1 MFATIGG
8 LGASHTW
15 PNWRAAGPFGPNLVR
30 RRTRSLQ
37 CARMAASC
45 MTLIVSSPMSPPE
58 PTSTKWRT
66 RLPRFPRRQRFAA
79 YGVGIAVMLVVNIWA
94 ANQATQV
101 HRTHVPYS
109 PFFLAQIRRGNVET
123 ITSQGTA
130 IQGRLKRAAKVTP
143 SSSAGRNFSTEIP
156 SFANTQ
162 QLDRL
167 LESKG
172 VSVNAQPLQTSGPWW
187 ERLLLGIVPTIVIL
201 LLLYWLFRKMAGGG
215 GGIGSFGR
223 SRHKRYEPSSSPTT
237 FAEVAGIDDAKAEL
251 TEIVDFLRNPETY
264 NRLGGRIPRGVL
276 LSGPPGTGKTLLAR
290 AVAGEAGVPF
300 FSLSASEFVEAI
312 VGIGASRVRDLFKQA
327 KEAAPAIVFI
337 DELDAIGRHRSSSG
351 SIGGGGEEREQTLN
365 QILTEMDGFTPAT
378 SIIVIAATNR
388 PDILDKALLRPGR
401 FDRRVAVRPPDR
413 VGRRLILDVHTRNV
427 PLAPDVDLDM
437 LASTTPGMAG
447 ADLANLVNE
456 AALAAARRGDD
467 HVDRDDFTVALEKIL
482 LGAERKLMLTDDDR
496 RRTAYHEAGH
506 ALAGM
511 LIPGADPLR
520 KISIIP
526 RGASLGVTL
535 SSPDSDRFNY
545 TDTDLL
551 AAARVLLAGR
561 AAEQLVFGGL
571 TSGAESD
578 LEQLTRIARHMVGR
592 WGMSDAIGFVTVL
605 DGEGSNAAAPETL
618 ALLDIEVRRIS
629 DEAYSDILA
638 LLRNER
644 ARLDALAEALLDQ
657 ETLDADAA
665 YEAVGLVR
673 PPRREEHPPLAV
685 AESSTPD
692 GDADLL

>member
-1 MFATIGG
+1 
-8 LGASHTW
+8 
-15 PNWRAAGPFGPNLVR
+15 
-30 RRTRSLQ
+30 
-37 CARMAASC
+37 
-45 MTLIVSSPMSPPE
+45 
-58 PTSTKWRT
+58 
-66 RLPRFPRRQRFAA
+66 
-79 YGVGIAVMLVVNIWA
+79 MLVVNIWA
-94 ANQATQV
+94 ADQATQV

-109 PFFLAQIRRGNVET
+109 PFFLTQIRRGNVET
-123 ITSQGTA
+123 ITSKGTA
-130 IQGRLKRAAKVTP
+130 IQGRLKLAAKVTP

-365 QILTEMDGFTPAT
+365 QILTEMDGFTPST

-456 AALAAARRGDD
+456 AALAAARRGED

-592 WGMSDAIGFVTVL
+592 WGMSDAIGFVTVI
-605 DGEGSNAAAPETL
+605 DGEGANAAAPETL

-644 ARLDALAEALLDQ
+644 VRLDALAEALLDQ